1 MLRVSVFQGHD
12 IYPDPS
18 AIAFYACHAA
28 VFSAFAPS
36 TGNALR
42 LAGFSSINSGLS
54 STSLALAPVLT
65 PEIVEDPSCTE
76 AVVQ

>member
-1 MLRVSVFQGHD
+1 MLRVSDFQGHD

-42 LAGFSSINSGLS
+42 LAGFSSINSGFS
-54 STSLALAPVLT
+54 STSLALA

-76 AVVQ
+76 AVVE

>member
-42 LAGFSSINSGLS
+42 LAGFSKYK
-54 STSLALAPVLT
+54 
-65 PEIVEDPSCTE
+65 
-76 AVVQ
+76 

>member
-1 MLRVSVFQGHD
+1 MLRVSDFQGHD

-28 VFSAFAPS
+28 VFSAFAAS

-42 LAGFSSINSGLS
+42 LAGFSKYK
-54 STSLALAPVLT
+54 
-65 PEIVEDPSCTE
+65 
-76 AVVQ
+76 

>member
-1 MLRVSVFQGHD
+1 MLRVSDFQGHD

-28 VFSAFAPS
+28 VFSAFAAS

-54 STSLALAPVLT
+54 STSLALAP
-65 PEIVEDPSCTE
+65 EIVEDPSCTE
-76 AVVQ
+76 TVVQ